1 MLAIRY
7 RRGAEVAHVRLEARE
22 GQIMSRWR
30 EASVAILIL
39 TASSAQAQPP
49 GQTAET
55 VRARQLA
62 EYNQLGILEYCQA
75 QGAIGADIVA
85 LQRTAVA
92 ALPGPRGVAVAEA
105 EALGRAGVVAFEASR
120 VPIADA
126 ASGDGMPIRARCK
139 HIAMS
144 VQAQAGI
151 PPVW

>member
-1 MLAIRY
+1 
-7 RRGAEVAHVRLEARE
+7 
-22 GQIMSRWR
+22 MSRWR
-30 EASVAILIL
+30 NTSVAVLIL
-39 TASSAQAQPP
+39 LAGAAHAQPP

-62 EYNQLGILEYCQA
+62 EYNQLGILAYCQA
-75 QGAIGADIVA
+75 QGAIGEDIVA
-85 LQRTAVA
+85 LQRTAA
-92 ALPGPRGVAVAEA
+92 AGLPGPGGAAVAEA
-105 EALGRAGVVAFEASR
+105 EALGRAGVVAFEGSR

-144 VQAQAGI
+144 VQAQAGV